1 MSFPFVGTPENARYA
16 VQDKN
21 NHYRWKLVSSRLK
34 AKDNEANDIH
44 AFNYLSEADTG
55 KVRESLPVGKCQ
67 AFFSLFEQSRKYYTE
82 RGSRSCEESYMCL
95 GKFVE
100 IYITLKCVTEFM
112 NQHIVAVFTM
122 NLREIENL
130 APQGECLVNSNWN
143 RGEYVFD
150 IKKGDSSIFLWQFF
164 FWHIAIAWKRN

>member
-1 MSFPFVGTPENARYA
+1 MS
-16 VQDKN
+16 
-21 NHYRWKLVSSRLK
+21 S
-34 AKDNEANDIH
+34 
-44 AFNYLSEADTG
+44 
-55 KVRESLPVGKCQ
+55 
-67 AFFSLFEQSRKYYTE
+67 FFSLFEQSRKYCTE

-150 IKKGDSSIFLWQFF
+150 IKKGDSSIFL
-164 FWHIAIAWKRN
+164 

>member
-1 MSFPFVGTPENARYA
+1 MLLIIFPKQT
-16 VQDKN
+16 Q
-21 NHYRWKLVSSRLK
+21 
-34 AKDNEANDIH
+34 
-44 AFNYLSEADTG
+44 
-55 KVRESLPVGKCQ
+55 GKCVK
-67 AFFSLFEQSRKYYTE
+67 ACLLANVKLFFPFEQSRKYCTE

-112 NQHIVAVFTM
+112 TQHIVAVFTM

-150 IKKGDSSIFLWQFF
+150 IKKGDSSIFL
-164 FWHIAIAWKRN
+164 